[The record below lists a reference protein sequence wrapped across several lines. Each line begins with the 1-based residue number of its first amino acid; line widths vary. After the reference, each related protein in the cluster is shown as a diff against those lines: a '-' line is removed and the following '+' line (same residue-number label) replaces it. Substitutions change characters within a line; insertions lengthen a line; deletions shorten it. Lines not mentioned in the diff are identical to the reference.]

1 MPDQRMDMWFE
12 RFPIFAPMNSPA
24 FKWPPATVHFPVLNP
39 GDVAYRI
46 GWDCPNYVMCISGKT
61 RVFKNSENGR
71 ELLMYQVTDGGTCV
85 QTTHCLLSGGTFPA
99 ESTAEQQT
107 ELAALPRETFQYL
120 MQSSQVFR
128 DFVLQDYSRLL
139 AEMINL
145 FDDVTFSSLP
155 RRLASRLLADAGVD
169 DMVFKTHQQLA
180 GDLGSAREVI
190 SRHLSDWEK
199 DGLIES
205 FRGRIR
211 VLDRQR
217 LACTR

>member
-12 RFPIFAPMNSPA
+12 RFPKLAAMESA
-24 FKWPPATVHFPVLNP
+24 ALQMARGTVQFPVLNP

-85 QTTHCLLSGGTFPA
+85 LTTHCLLSGGTFPA

-120 MQSSQVFR
+120 MQSSRVFR
-128 DFVLQDYSRLL
+128 EFVLEDYGRLL
-139 AEMINL
+139 GEMINL
-145 FDDVTFSSLP
+145 VDDVTFSSLQ
-155 RRLASRLLADAGVD
+155 RRLANRLLADAGVD
-169 DMVFKTHQQLA
+169 GMVIKTHQQLA

-205 FRGRIR
+205 FRGKIR
-211 VLDRQR
+211 VLDRQK
-217 LACTR
+217 LASTR